1 MGDPGCENENSWS
14 VVTKEEEETLRGLLI
29 ALVGGIAVT
38 AIVMVIDILSK

>member
-14 VVTKEEEETLRGLLI
+14 VVTKEEEETLRDLSI